1 MREGIRRLLTKMLI
15 EFARDQQNKDPEVV
29 AAYADNFVK
38 DMYRYI
44 QAVREFREE

>member
-1 MREGIRRLLTKMLI
+1 MREGIKKLLFKLLVEI
-15 EFARDQQNKDPEVV
+15 VRDPQNRDPEVV

>member
-1 MREGIRRLLTKMLI
+1 MREGIKKLLMKLLV
-15 EFARDQQNKDPEVV
+15 EFARDSQNKDPEVV
-29 AAYADNFVK
+29 AAYADNFVR